1 MKQILTR
8 LLIFVICCIMCIH
21 TFSISTHS
29 VIYILLAIILAFG
42 TMLIADRLS
51 PTAPV
56 QIHAGIF
63 ILCCMIP
70 ELVVFLPLFCFY
82 LSRRPV
88 CYTAPIGILAII
100 LATTKFSVETLLL
113 ICVLCLCSML
123 YGYLTTELATLHQQM
138 KHLTDTS
145 ETNELLAK
153 ERIRM
158 IRKEQDNRIYTA
170 TLKERN
176 RIAREIHDNVGHMLT
191 RSILQVGAI
200 QTINKEPILTNPL
213 SDLRTTLDTAMNS
226 IRSSVH
232 DLHDE
237 SIDTKAAIQDML
249 NDITGF
255 HTSFEYD
262 MSNIVPKDIKYC
274 LISIAKEA
282 ITNAVKHSNGDQLS
296 ILIREHP
303 GFYQLTIHDNGTD
316 IHLTDTPGIGLT
328 NIRERVQSLS
338 GTLQITTNSGFR
350 LFVSIP
356 KHTQKG
362 DRTA

>member
-1 MKQILTR
+1 
-8 LLIFVICCIMCIH
+8 MCIH

-42 TMLIADRLS
+42 TILIADRLS
-51 PTAPV
+51 PAALTL
-56 QIHAGIF
+56 IHAGIF

-88 CYTAPIGILAII
+88 RYTAPIGILAII

-138 KHLTDTS
+138 KHLTDT
-145 ETNELLAK
+145 
-153 ERIRM
+153 
-158 IRKEQDNRIYTA
+158 
-170 TLKERN
+170 
-176 RIAREIHDNVGHMLT
+176 
-191 RSILQVGAI
+191 
-200 QTINKEPILTNPL
+200 
-213 SDLRTTLDTAMNS
+213 
-226 IRSSVH
+226 
-232 DLHDE
+232 
-237 SIDTKAAIQDML
+237 
-249 NDITGF
+249 
-255 HTSFEYD
+255 
-262 MSNIVPKDIKYC
+262 
-274 LISIAKEA
+274 
-282 ITNAVKHSNGDQLS
+282 
-296 ILIREHP
+296 
-303 GFYQLTIHDNGTD
+303 
-316 IHLTDTPGIGLT
+316 PGIGLT

>member
-42 TMLIADRLS
+42 TILIADRLS
-51 PTAPV
+51 PAALTL
-56 QIHAGIF
+56 IHAGIF

-82 LSRRPV
+82 LNRRPV

-170 TLKERN
+170 TPEREKSY
-176 RIAREIHDNVGHMLT
+176 RQR
-191 RSILQVGAI
+191 
-200 QTINKEPILTNPL
+200 NP
-213 SDLRTTLDTAMNS
+213 
-226 IRSSVH
+226 
-232 DLHDE
+232 
-237 SIDTKAAIQDML
+237 
-249 NDITGF
+249 
-255 HTSFEYD
+255 
-262 MSNIVPKDIKYC
+262 
-274 LISIAKEA
+274 
-282 ITNAVKHSNGDQLS
+282 
-296 ILIREHP
+296 
-303 GFYQLTIHDNGTD
+303 
-316 IHLTDTPGIGLT
+316 
-328 NIRERVQSLS
+328 
-338 GTLQITTNSGFR
+338 
-350 LFVSIP
+350 
-356 KHTQKG
+356 
-362 DRTA
+362 